1 MFKAAKELR
10 SSLIRNS
17 LKSFVVSP
25 LIRKFQVCAVRTI
38 CIGIL
43 SKENMWLQRR
53 KMEKLLEDNEHIV
66 CFFSCITAM
75 VENKKG
81 KAGKRINDSESSEK
95 DVEESSYNN
104 CGISFWIVFNSPEYD
119 ISSFAEH
126 ISRKFLTAEFDL
138 ISYKVVRSRGRLK
151 ILYLFIVNTVTSV
164 VCTIAMHLL
173 FIQVISI
180 FQKFLGSSNK

>member
-1 MFKAAKELR
+1 
-10 SSLIRNS
+10 
-17 LKSFVVSP
+17 
-25 LIRKFQVCAVRTI
+25 
-38 CIGIL
+38 
-43 SKENMWLQRR
+43 
-53 KMEKLLEDNEHIV
+53 MEKLLHDNEHIV

-151 ILYLFIVNTVTSV
+151 IQAALEKGFEIENVAVTDGTDFSCKPSQLVITKFIDCESKKE
-164 VCTIAMHLL
+164 LL
-173 FIQVISI
+173 SGLHCNLCAIPICI
-180 FQKFLGSSNK
+180 